1 MRLWR
6 ESEYGLDGLVALA
19 QAEEGTVMT
28 LEAIAASHGLP
39 RSFLA
44 KIFVKFVQ
52 HGLVRSFRG
61 SLRGYALARPASEI
75 TLREILETIEGPDL
89 FERCFFW
96 NQRCA
101 DPGACA
107 LHEGWKAVK
116 PTLLK
121 VAERTTLQNLAGGRA
136 SRRSPRKP
144 RRTGIWG

>member
-1 MRLWR
+1 MRLGR

-96 NQRCA
+96 NRRCA
-101 DPGACA
+101 DLDTCA

-121 VAERTTLQNLAGGRA
+121 VAERTTLQSLAGSRA
-136 SRRSPRKP
+136 SGRSPRKT
-144 RRTGIWG
+144 RRTGA